1 VAAGRAGTIAAM
13 TGKNLKNVVV
23 LISGRGSNLEAI
35 LKTAA
40 SEKWDESPGARV
52 VAVISNRADAEG
64 LAIARA
70 FRVPT
75 QIVAHA
81 DHSSREA
88 FDDALAAAIDAHLPA
103 LVVLAGFM
111 RVLTPSFVSRYEG
124 RMINIHPSLLPLF
137 PGLGTHRR
145 ALDAG
150 VRVHGATVHFVSPT
164 VDSGPIIAQAA
175 VAVHPDDDE
184 ARLAARVLEQEHR
197 LLPRAV
203 RLVLEGR
210 ARCEGA
216 RVVLHG
222 VEPGELS
229 LLAS

>member
-1 VAAGRAGTIAAM
+1 M

-40 SEKWDESPGARV
+40 SENWDQSPGARV

-64 LAIARA
+64 LSIARA

-75 QIVAHA
+75 RIVAHA
-81 DHSSREA
+81 DHSNRDG
-88 FDDALAAAIDAHLPA
+88 FDAALAAAIDAHSPA

-124 RMINIHPSLLPLF
+124 RLINIHPSLLPLF

-145 ALDAG
+145 ALEAG
-150 VRVHGATVHFVSPT
+150 VRVHGATVHFVSPA

-184 ARLAARVLEQEHR
+184 AMLAARVLEQEHR

-210 ARCEGA
+210 ARCEGSK
-216 RVVLHG
+216 VVLQG
-222 VEPGELS
+222 VGPGELS